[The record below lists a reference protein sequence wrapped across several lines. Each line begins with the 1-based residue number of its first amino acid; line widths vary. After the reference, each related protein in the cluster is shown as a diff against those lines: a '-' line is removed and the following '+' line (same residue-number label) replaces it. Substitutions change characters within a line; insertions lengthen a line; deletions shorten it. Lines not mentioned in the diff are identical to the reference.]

1 MPLYRHPHAALFAAL
16 CLTFA
21 SAARAEATDIEVAHR
36 AYHQGRFEQSL
47 NLYQQLAAS
56 GNAEAAERAG
66 YMLMQGPAAYGPQVP
81 RDPAKAAALLEQAA
95 QAGRTH
101 AVFVLG
107 MTNSS
112 D

>member
-1 MPLYRHPHAALFAAL
+1 MSLYRAPHAALFAAL
-16 CLTFA
+16 CLAFA
-21 SAARAEATDIEVAHR
+21 GAAHADATDIEVAHR

-66 YMLMQGPAAYGPQVP
+66 YMLMQGPGAYGPQVP
-81 RDPAKAAALLEQAA
+81 RDPARATALLEQAA
-95 QAGRTH
+95 GAGRTH
-101 AVFVLG
+101 AVFMLG
-107 MTNSS
+107 MTNSA